1 MLQTVVQAAQETSE
15 VVGGISPVALGGLA
29 FVGFL
34 CALGV
39 TYAFRNVG
47 NRH

>member
-1 MLQTVVQAAQETSE
+1 VLQTVVQAAQEHADL
-15 VVGGISPVALGGLA
+15 VPGIPPAALGGLA

-34 CALGV
+34 VALGV

>member
-1 MLQTVVQAAQETSE
+1 VLQTAVQAAQESSE
-15 VVGGISPVALGGLA
+15 LVAGVPPVALGGIA
-29 FVGFL
+29 FVGFVI
-34 CALGV
+34 ALGV